1 MIDHGGKTINVDPR
15 LESSKQYKQL
25 CSRLLTLANDVSD
38 YPEAYTVVY
47 EGVLEL
53 EKKVAA
59 IRLNHQSHGTHGMT
73 IEATQH
79 VVEPSASK
87 GITFKKK
94 DGPKKKYKR
103 LKSWVDELKQKRRK
117 VKPSQLHSSQ
127 PLIRSS
133 TLVPLESQLVPY
145 LSQPYQM
152 SFTSMLMVCTLI

>member
-25 CSRLLTLANDVSD
+25 YSTLLRLANDVSD
-38 YPEAYTVVY
+38 YAKACIVVY

-53 EKKVAA
+53 EKKVVA

-79 VVEPSASK
+79 VVEPSVSK

-94 DGPKKKYKR
+94 DSPKQKKYKR

-117 VKPSQLHSSQ
+117 VKPPQLHSSQ
-127 PLIRSS
+127 PLIGHE
-133 TLVPLESQLVPY
+133 L
-145 LSQPYQM
+145 
-152 SFTSMLMVCTLI
+152 